1 MITASELLGE
11 ILPPK
16 LRGTPRTVR
25 HLVDVD
31 RLQWPAPVEV
41 PKVVLTPKLPPVPQN
56 KRNAKAAK
64 PVRLSHADWLAVQRA
79 NAANLNAQLRARR
92 EAQAPARE
100 ARKARIAEVGAFIK
114 RRRIAL
120 NLSQHDVAMLV
131 GYPSRAQIGAFEVG
145 REALPAKRVASM
157 SAALQCE
164 PERLRVPPLSEY
176 LEAME

>member
-11 ILPPK
+11 IRPPK

-41 PKVVLTPKLPPVPQN
+41 PKVVLMPKLPPVPQG
-56 KRNAKAAK
+56 KRKVSAK
-64 PVRLSHADWLAVQRA
+64 PVRLSPADWLALQRA
-79 NAANLNAQLRARR
+79 NASNLHAVLRARR
-92 EAQAPARE
+92 EAQAPASA
-100 ARKARIAEVGAFIK
+100 ARKARIAEVGAYIK

-131 GYPSRAQIGAFEVG
+131 GYPTRAQVGAFETG
-145 REALPAKRVASM
+145 REALPLKRVASM
-157 SAALQCE
+157 AAALQCE
-164 PERLRVPPLSEY
+164 PERLRVPPMSEF
-176 LEAME
+176 LA

>member
-1 MITASELLGE
+1 LITASELLGE

-16 LRGTPRTVR
+16 LQGTPRTVR

-41 PKVVLTPKLPPVPQN
+41 PKVVLTPKLPPVPQG

-64 PVRLSHADWLAVQRA
+64 PVRLSPADWLAVQRA
-79 NAANLNAQLRARR
+79 NAANLHAQLRARR

-100 ARKARIAEVGAFIK
+100 ARKARIAEVGAYIK

-131 GYPSRAQIGAFEVG
+131 GYPTRAQAGAFETG
-145 REALPAKRVASM
+145 REALPLSRIDRMA
-157 SAALQCE
+157 AALQCE

-176 LEAME
+176 LA

>member
-11 ILPPK
+11 IRPPK

-25 HLVDVD
+25 KLVDVD

-41 PKVVLTPKLPPVPQN
+41 PKVVLMPKLPPVPQG
-56 KRNAKAAK
+56 KRKVSAK
-64 PVRLSHADWLAVQRA
+64 PVRLSPADWLAVQRA

-114 RRRIAL
+114 RRRKVMD
-120 NLSQHDVAMLV
+120 LSQSDVARLM
-131 GYPSRAQIGAFEVG
+131 GYPTRAQVGAFETG
-145 REALPAKRVASM
+145 SESLPLKRVASM
-157 SAALQCE
+157 AAALQCE

>member
-11 ILPPK
+11 IRPPK

-31 RLQWPAPVEV
+31 RLQWPAPVDV
-41 PKVVLTPKLPPVPQN
+41 PKVVLMPKLPPVPQG
-56 KRNAKAAK
+56 KRKVAAK

-100 ARKARIAEVGAFIK
+100 ARKARIAEVVAFIK
-114 RRRIAL
+114 QRRIAL

-131 GYPSRAQIGAFEVG
+131 GYPTRAQVGAFETG
-145 REALPAKRVASM
+145 REALPLSRIDRMAV
-157 SAALQCE
+157 ALQCD

>member
-11 ILPPK
+11 IRPPK

-41 PKVVLTPKLPPVPQN
+41 PQGKRKV
-56 KRNAKAAK
+56 AAK

-79 NAANLNAQLRARR
+79 NAANLHAQLRARR

-131 GYPSRAQIGAFEVG
+131 GYPSRAQIGAFELG

-157 SAALQCE
+157 AAALQCE

>member
-1 MITASELLGE
+1 MIRAEELLGE
-11 ILPPK
+11 VLPPK

-41 PKVVLTPKLPPVPQN
+41 PKVALMPKLPPVPQGTR
-56 KRNAKAAK
+56 KVAAK
-64 PVRLSHADWLAVQRA
+64 PARLSHADWLAVQRA

-100 ARKARIAEVGAFIK
+100 DRKARIAEVGAYIK
-114 RRRIAL
+114 LRRKVL
-120 NLSQHDVAMLV
+120 DLSQHDVAMMV
-131 GYPSRAQIGAFEVG
+131 GYPTRAQIGAFELG
-145 REALPAKRVASM
+145 RESLPLKRVASM
-157 SAALQCE
+157 AAALQCE

>member
-11 ILPPK
+11 IRPPK

-41 PKVVLTPKLPPVPQN
+41 PKVVLTPKLPPVPQG
-56 KRNAKAAK
+56 KRKVSAK

-79 NAANLNAQLRARR
+79 NAANLHAQLRARR

-114 RRRIAL
+114 RRRKVMD
-120 NLSQHDVAMLV
+120 LSQSDVARLM
-131 GYPSRAQIGAFEVG
+131 GYPTRAQVGAFETG
-145 REALPAKRVASM
+145 SESLPLKRVASM
-157 SAALQCE
+157 AAALQCE

>member
-11 ILPPK
+11 VLPPK

-41 PKVVLTPKLPPVPQN
+41 PKVVLMPKLPPVPQG
-56 KRNAKAAK
+56 KRKVSAK

-100 ARKARIAEVGAFIK
+100 DRKARIAEVGAFVK

-120 NLSQHDVAMLV
+120 GLSQHDVAMLV
-131 GYPSRAQIGAFEVG
+131 GYPSRAQIGAFELG
-145 REALPAKRVASM
+145 RESLPLKRVASM
-157 SAALQCE
+157 AAALQCD
-164 PERLRVPPLSEY
+164 PERLRVPPLSEF
-176 LEAME
+176 LKVSE

>member
-11 ILPPK
+11 IRPPK

-41 PKVVLTPKLPPVPQN
+41 PKVVVAQIPQH
-56 KRNAKAAK
+56 KRGGDAKAK
-64 PVRLSHADWLAVQRA
+64 RLSPQDWIAVQRA
-79 NAANLNAQLRARR
+79 NAINLHAVMRARR
-92 EAQAPARE
+92 EAEAPARA
-100 ARKARIAEVGAFIK
+100 ARKARIAEVAAYIK
-114 RRRIAL
+114 QRRKVL
-120 NLSQHDVAMLV
+120 DLSQSDVARLM
-131 GYPSRAQIGAFEVG
+131 GYPTRAQVGAFESG
-145 REALPAKRVASM
+145 TESLPLKRVEAM
-157 SAALQCE
+157 AVALQCE

>member
-11 ILPPK
+11 VRPPQ

-41 PKVVLTPKLPPVPQN
+41 PKVVLMPKLPPVPQG
-56 KRNAKAAK
+56 KRKVAAK

-114 RRRIAL
+114 RRRKVMD
-120 NLSQHDVAMLV
+120 LSQSDVARLM
-131 GYPSRAQIGAFEVG
+131 GYPTRAQVGAFETG
-145 REALPAKRVASM
+145 RESLPLKRVASM
-157 SAALQCE
+157 AAALQCD
-164 PERLRVPPLSEY
+164 PERLRVPPLSEF

>member
-11 ILPPK
+11 VRPPQ

-41 PKVVLTPKLPPVPQN
+41 PKVVLMPKLPPVPQG
-56 KRNAKAAK
+56 KRKVAAK

-79 NAANLNAQLRARR
+79 NAANLHAQLRARR
-92 EAQAPARE
+92 ESQAPARE
-100 ARKARIAEVGAFIK
+100 ARKARIAEVGAIIK

-131 GYPSRAQIGAFEVG
+131 GYPTRAQVGAFETG
-145 REALPAKRVASM
+145 REALPLSRIDRMA
-157 SAALQCE
+157 AALQCE
-164 PERLRVPPLSEY
+164 PERLRVPPLGEF

>member
-11 ILPPK
+11 VLPPK
-16 LRGTPRTVR
+16 PRGTPRTVR

-41 PKVVLTPKLPPVPQN
+41 PKVVLMPKLPPVPQG
-56 KRNAKAAK
+56 KRKAAAK

-114 RRRIAL
+114 RRRKVMD
-120 NLSQHDVAMLV
+120 LSQSDVARLM
-131 GYPSRAQIGAFEVG
+131 GYPTRAQVGAFETG
-145 REALPAKRVASM
+145 SESLPLKRVASM
-157 SAALQCE
+157 AAALQCE

>member
-1 MITASELLGE
+1 MITAAELLGE
-11 ILPPK
+11 IRPPK

-41 PKVVLTPKLPPVPQN
+41 PKVVLMPKLPPVPQG
-56 KRNAKAAK
+56 KRKVAAK

-100 ARKARIAEVGAFIK
+100 ARKARIAEVAAFIK
-114 RRRIAL
+114 QRRKVMD
-120 NLSQHDVAMLV
+120 LSQSDVARLM
-131 GYPSRAQIGAFEVG
+131 GYPTRAQVGAFETG
-145 REALPAKRVASM
+145 SESLPLKRVASM
-157 SAALQCE
+157 AAALQCE

>member
-56 KRNAKAAK
+56 KRKAAAK

-79 NAANLNAQLRARR
+79 NAANLHAQLRARR
-92 EAQAPARE
+92 EAQAPARA

-131 GYPSRAQIGAFEVG
+131 GYPTRAQVGAFETG
-145 REALPAKRVASM
+145 REALPLSRIDRMA
-157 SAALQCE
+157 AALQCE
-164 PERLRVPPLSEY
+164 PERLRVPPLSEF
-176 LEAME
+176 LGAME

>member
-11 ILPPK
+11 IRPPK

-41 PKVVLTPKLPPVPQN
+41 PKVVLMPKLPPVPQG
-56 KRNAKAAK
+56 KRKVSAK

-79 NAANLNAQLRARR
+79 NAANLHAQLRARR

-100 ARKARIAEVGAFIK
+100 ARKARIAEVGAYIK
-114 RRRIAL
+114 RRRKVMD
-120 NLSQHDVAMLV
+120 LSQSDVARLM
-131 GYPSRAQIGAFEVG
+131 GYPTRAQVGAFETG
-145 REALPAKRVASM
+145 SESLPLKRVASM
-157 SAALQCE
+157 AAALQCE

>member
-1 MITASELLGE
+1 MIRAEELLGE
-11 ILPPK
+11 IRPPK

-41 PKVVLTPKLPPVPQN
+41 PKVVLMPKLPPVPQG
-56 KRNAKAAK
+56 KRKVAAK

-79 NAANLNAQLRARR
+79 NAANLHAQLRARR

-114 RRRIAL
+114 RRRKVMD
-120 NLSQHDVAMLV
+120 LSQSDVARLM
-131 GYPSRAQIGAFEVG
+131 GYPTRAQVGAFETG
-145 REALPAKRVASM
+145 RESLPLKRVASM
-157 SAALQCE
+157 AAALQCD
-164 PERLRVPPLSEY
+164 PERLRVPPLSEF
-176 LEAME
+176 LKVSE

>member
-11 ILPPK
+11 IRPPQ

-41 PKVVLTPKLPPVPQN
+41 PKVVLMPKLPPVPQG
-56 KRNAKAAK
+56 KRKVAAK

-79 NAANLNAQLRARR
+79 NAANLHAQLRARR
-92 EAQAPARE
+92 EEQAPARE

-114 RRRIAL
+114 RRRKVMD
-120 NLSQHDVAMLV
+120 LSQSDVARLM
-131 GYPSRAQIGAFEVG
+131 GYPTRAQVGAFETG
-145 REALPAKRVASM
+145 SESLPLKRVASM
-157 SAALQCE
+157 AAALQCE

>member
-1 MITASELLGE
+1 MITASELLCE
-11 ILPPK
+11 IRPPK

-41 PKVVLTPKLPPVPQN
+41 PKVVLMPKLPPVPQG
-56 KRNAKAAK
+56 KRKVAAK

-114 RRRIAL
+114 RRRKVMD
-120 NLSQHDVAMLV
+120 LSQSDVARLM
-131 GYPSRAQIGAFEVG
+131 GYPTRAQVGAFETG
-145 REALPAKRVASM
+145 SESLPLKRVASM
-157 SAALQCE
+157 AAALQCE

-176 LEAME
+176 LGAME

>member
-11 ILPPK
+11 VRPPK

-41 PKVVLTPKLPPVPQN
+41 PKVVLMPKLPPVPQG

-114 RRRIAL
+114 RRRKVMD
-120 NLSQHDVAMLV
+120 LSQSDVARLM
-131 GYPSRAQIGAFEVG
+131 GYPTRAQVGALETG
-145 REALPAKRVASM
+145 REPLPLKRVASM
-157 SAALQCE
+157 AAALQCE
-164 PERLRVPPLSEY
+164 PERLRVPPLSEF
-176 LEAME
+176 LEVME

>member
-1 MITASELLGE
+1 M
-11 ILPPK
+11 
-16 LRGTPRTVR
+16 R

-41 PKVVLTPKLPPVPQN
+41 PKVVLMPKLPPVPQG
-56 KRNAKAAK
+56 KRKVAAK

-79 NAANLNAQLRARR
+79 NAANLHAQLRARR
-92 EAQAPARE
+92 ESQAPARE

-114 RRRIAL
+114 RRRKVMD
-120 NLSQHDVAMLV
+120 LSQSDVARLM
-131 GYPSRAQIGAFEVG
+131 GYPTRAQVGAFETG
-145 REALPAKRVASM
+145 SESLPLKRVASM
-157 SAALQCE
+157 AAALQCE

>member
-11 ILPPK
+11 IRPPK

-64 PVRLSHADWLAVQRA
+64 PARLSHADWLAVQRA
-79 NAANLNAQLRARR
+79 NAANLHAQLRARR
-92 EAQAPARE
+92 DAQAPARE
-100 ARKARIAEVGAFIK
+100 ARKARIAEVGAYIK
-114 RRRIAL
+114 QRRIAL
-120 NLSQHDVAMLV
+120 DLSQHDVAMLV
-131 GYPSRAQIGAFEVG
+131 GYPTRAQVGAFELG

-157 SAALQCE
+157 AAALQCD
-164 PERLRVPPLSEY
+164 PERLRVPPLSECAEM
-176 LEAME
+176 LK

>member
-11 ILPPK
+11 ILPPQ

-25 HLVDVD
+25 HLIDVD

-41 PKVVLTPKLPPVPQN
+41 PKVVVAPKLPPVPQG
-56 KRNAKAAK
+56 KRKVAAK
-64 PVRLSHADWLAVQRA
+64 PVRLSPADWLALQRA
-79 NAANLNAQLRARR
+79 NASNLHAVLRARR

-114 RRRIAL
+114 RRRKVMD
-120 NLSQHDVAMLV
+120 LSQSDVARLM
-131 GYPSRAQIGAFEVG
+131 GYPTRAQVGAFETG
-145 REALPAKRVASM
+145 SESLPLKRVASM
-157 SAALQCE
+157 AAALQCE

>member
-11 ILPPK
+11 VLPPK
-16 LRGTPRTVR
+16 MRGTPRTVR

-41 PKVVLTPKLPPVPQN
+41 PKVVLMPKLPPVPQG
-56 KRNAKAAK
+56 KRKVAAK

-79 NAANLNAQLRARR
+79 NAANLHAQLRARR

-114 RRRIAL
+114 RRRKVMD
-120 NLSQHDVAMLV
+120 LSQSDVARLM
-131 GYPSRAQIGAFEVG
+131 GYPTRAQVGAFETG
-145 REALPAKRVASM
+145 SESLPLKRVASM
-157 SAALQCE
+157 AAALQCE

>member
-41 PKVVLTPKLPPVPQN
+41 PKVVLMPKLPPVPQG
-56 KRNAKAAK
+56 KRKVSAK
-64 PVRLSHADWLAVQRA
+64 PVRLSPADWLAVQRA
-79 NAANLNAQLRARR
+79 NAANLHAQLRARR

-114 RRRIAL
+114 RRRKVMD
-120 NLSQHDVAMLV
+120 LSQSDVARLM
-131 GYPSRAQIGAFEVG
+131 GYPTRAQVGAFETG
-145 REALPAKRVASM
+145 SESLPLKRVASM
-157 SAALQCE
+157 AAALQCE

-176 LEAME
+176 LVSME

>member
-1 MITASELLGE
+1 M
-11 ILPPK
+11 
-16 LRGTPRTVR
+16 R

-41 PKVVLTPKLPPVPQN
+41 PKVVLMPKLPPVPQG
-56 KRNAKAAK
+56 KRKVAAK

-79 NAANLNAQLRARR
+79 NAANLHAQLRARR
-92 EAQAPARE
+92 EEQAPARE
-100 ARKARIAEVGAFIK
+100 ARKARIAEVGAYIK
-114 RRRIAL
+114 QRRIAL

-131 GYPSRAQIGAFEVG
+131 GYPTRAQVGAFETG
-145 REALPAKRVASM
+145 REALPLSRIDRMA
-157 SAALQCE
+157 AALQCE

>member
-1 MITASELLGE
+1 LITASELLGE
-11 ILPPK
+11 IRPPK

-41 PKVVLTPKLPPVPQN
+41 PKVVLMPKLPPVPQG
-56 KRNAKAAK
+56 KRKVSAK
-64 PVRLSHADWLAVQRA
+64 PVRLSPADWLAVQRA
-79 NAANLNAQLRARR
+79 NAANLHAQLRARR

-114 RRRIAL
+114 RRRKVMD
-120 NLSQHDVAMLV
+120 LSQSDVARLM
-131 GYPSRAQIGAFEVG
+131 GYPTRAQVGAFETG
-145 REALPAKRVASM
+145 SESLPLKRVASM
-157 SAALQCE
+157 AAALQCE

-176 LEAME
+176 LESME

>member
-11 ILPPK
+11 IRPPK

-41 PKVVLTPKLPPVPQN
+41 PKVVLMPKLPPVPQG
-56 KRNAKAAK
+56 KRKAAAK
-64 PVRLSHADWLAVQRA
+64 PVRLSPADWLAVQRA

-114 RRRIAL
+114 RRRKVMD
-120 NLSQHDVAMLV
+120 LSQSDVARLM
-131 GYPSRAQIGAFEVG
+131 GYPTRAQVGAFETG
-145 REALPAKRVASM
+145 SESLPLKRVASM
-157 SAALQCE
+157 AAALQCE

>member
-11 ILPPK
+11 VLPPK

-41 PKVVLTPKLPPVPQN
+41 PKVVLTPKLPPVPQG
-56 KRNAKAAK
+56 KRKAAVK

-79 NAANLNAQLRARR
+79 NAANLNAQRRARR

-114 RRRIAL
+114 RRRKVMD
-120 NLSQHDVAMLV
+120 LSQSDVARLM
-131 GYPSRAQIGAFEVG
+131 GYPTRAQVGAFETG
-145 REALPAKRVASM
+145 SESLPLKRVASM
-157 SAALQCE
+157 AAALQCE

>member
-11 ILPPK
+11 IRPPK

-41 PKVVLTPKLPPVPQN
+41 PKVVLMPKLPPVPQG
-56 KRNAKAAK
+56 KRKVAAK

-79 NAANLNAQLRARR
+79 NAANLHAQLRARR

-114 RRRIAL
+114 RRRKVMD
-120 NLSQHDVAMLV
+120 LSQSDVA
-131 GYPSRAQIGAFEVG
+131 
-145 REALPAKRVASM
+145 
-157 SAALQCE
+157 
-164 PERLRVPPLSEY
+164 RL
-176 LEAME
+176 MG

>member
-11 ILPPK
+11 IRPPQ

-41 PKVVLTPKLPPVPQN
+41 PKVVLIPKLPPVPQG
-56 KRNAKAAK
+56 KRKVSAK
-64 PVRLSHADWLAVQRA
+64 PVRLSPADWLALQRA
-79 NAANLNAQLRARR
+79 NASNLHAVLRARR

-100 ARKARIAEVGAFIK
+100 ARKARIAEVGAYIK
-114 RRRIAL
+114 RRRIAF

-131 GYPSRAQIGAFEVG
+131 GYPTRAQVGAFETG
-145 REALPAKRVASM
+145 REALPLSRIDRMA
-157 SAALQCE
+157 AALQCD

-176 LEAME
+176 LEVTE

>member
-11 ILPPK
+11 VLPPK

-41 PKVVLTPKLPPVPQN
+41 PKVVLMPKLPPVPQG
-56 KRNAKAAK
+56 KRKVSAK
-64 PVRLSHADWLAVQRA
+64 PVRLSPADWLALQRA
-79 NAANLNAQLRARR
+79 NASNLHAVLRARR
-92 EAQAPARE
+92 EAQAPASA
-100 ARKARIAEVGAFIK
+100 ARKARIAEVGAYIK
-114 RRRIAL
+114 LRRIAL
-120 NLSQHDVAMLV
+120 RMSQHDVAMLV
-131 GYPSRAQIGAFEVG
+131 GYPTRAQVGAFETG
-145 REALPAKRVASM
+145 REALPLKRVASM
-157 SAALQCE
+157 AAALQCE

>member
-11 ILPPK
+11 IRPPK

-41 PKVVLTPKLPPVPQN
+41 PKVVLMPKLPPVPQG
-56 KRNAKAAK
+56 KRKVSAK
-64 PVRLSHADWLAVQRA
+64 PVRLSPADWLAVQRA
-79 NAANLNAQLRARR
+79 NAANLHAQLRARR

-114 RRRIAL
+114 RRRKVMD
-120 NLSQHDVAMLV
+120 LSQSDVARLM
-131 GYPSRAQIGAFEVG
+131 GYPTRAQVGAFETG
-145 REALPAKRVASM
+145 SESLPLKRVASM
-157 SAALQCE
+157 AAALQCE

>member
-11 ILPPK
+11 IRPPK

-56 KRNAKAAK
+56 KRKAAVK
-64 PVRLSHADWLAVQRA
+64 PVRLSPADWLAVQRA
-79 NAANLNAQLRARR
+79 NAANLHAQLRARR

-114 RRRIAL
+114 RRRKVMD
-120 NLSQHDVAMLV
+120 LSQSDVARLM
-131 GYPSRAQIGAFEVG
+131 GYPTRAQVGAFETG
-145 REALPAKRVASM
+145 RESLPLKRVASM
-157 SAALQCE
+157 AAALQCE

>member
-11 ILPPK
+11 VLPPK

-41 PKVVLTPKLPPVPQN
+41 PKVVLMPKLPPVPQG
-56 KRNAKAAK
+56 KRKVAAK

-114 RRRIAL
+114 RRRKVMD
-120 NLSQHDVAMLV
+120 LSQSDVARLM
-131 GYPSRAQIGAFEVG
+131 GYPTRAQVGAFETG
-145 REALPAKRVASM
+145 SESLPLKRVASM
-157 SAALQCE
+157 AAALQCE